1 MSTPTP
7 ERREPCMSE
16 YKHYASAVDLE
27 RELYLGE
34 PGMSTIEVFS
44 TDCGVMDFA
53 TELLTVDEIRDRAQA
68 EIDEIFAEANAEANV
83 VDCGEDTC
91 AREPECDYHAG
102 DLVEF
107 PDDEEDEDE
116 IR

>member
-1 MSTPTP
+1 
-7 ERREPCMSE
+7 MSE

-53 TELLTVDEIRDRAQA
+53 T
-68 EIDEIFAEANAEANV
+68 V

>member
-7 ERREPCMSE
+7 ERREYYVIP
-16 YKHYASAVDLE
+16 D
-27 RELYLGE
+27 
-34 PGMSTIEVFS
+34 
-44 TDCGVMDFA
+44 
-53 TELLTVDEIRDRAQA
+53 DRAQA
-68 EIDEIFAEANAEANV
+68 EIDEIFSESNV

>member
-1 MSTPTP
+1 
-7 ERREPCMSE
+7 
-16 YKHYASAVDLE
+16 
-27 RELYLGE
+27 
-34 PGMSTIEVFS
+34 
-44 TDCGVMDFA
+44 MDFA
-53 TELLTVDEIRDRAQA
+53 TELLTVDEIRERFGDGAADRAVRMIEKARQPCLEEYYVIPDDRAQA
-68 EIDEIFAEANAEANV
+68 EIDEIFSESNV